1 MNYNVLLSDFT
12 GNGVPIQQKKIQ
24 HFNSNFKL
32 DIATVEKAIT
42 VGKAKVTCLVDT
54 QSCLVNSQVV
64 VRPGSSGSAQSFFS
78 RTSQNV
84 IKLSRGALPAT
95 FAAEQLVKQFTS

>member
-1 MNYNVLLSDFT
+1 M
-12 GNGVPIQQKKIQ
+12 PIQQKMK

-32 DIATVEKAIT
+32 DIATVEKAIAA
-42 VGKAKVTCLVDT
+42 GKTKVTCLVDT
-54 QSCLVNSQVV
+54 QSCLVDSQVV
-64 VRPGSSGSAQSFFS
+64 IRPGSPGSAQSFFS

-95 FAAEQLVKQFTS
+95 FAAEQLVKQFQS

>member
-1 MNYNVLLSDFT
+1 M
-12 GNGVPIQQKKIQ
+12 PIQQKKNQ

-42 VGKAKVTCLVDT
+42 AGKAKVTCLVDT

-64 VRPGSSGSAQSFFS
+64 VRPGSSGSAQAFFS

-95 FAAEQLVKQFTS
+95 FAAEQLVKQFKS